1 MNAIKDQTGYA
12 GSQSGRIKKL
22 SCISCRSA
30 ILHILFDLLPL
41 LRWALLFLVFFACS
55 SSEPQKTATLR
66 LNAYRDPLT
75 LDPRQG
81 SEMVG
86 SALHFILFEGLM
98 RLNPDGSL
106 TAAQARSVKI
116 SDDRLTYTF
125 HLRGTK
131 WSDGSDVT
139 ALDFEKA
146 WKKILTPD
154 FPAANAHL
162 FACIKNGEKAKA
174 GKVSVEAVGI
184 VAKDPQTLVVTLER
198 PTPYFLELISFC
210 VFYPVPHQKDDIE
223 KDFVSNGPFTLKSWK
238 RNNEI
243 VCQKNPLYWEA
254 PLIGLDQI
262 QISIVSNEA
271 TVLHMYEQ
279 GEIDMLGLG
288 LSPIPNEVMARYHK
302 LGLLKTY
309 SSPGTTILSLN
320 VSKPPFNNRHIRH
333 ALALAI
339 NRKEIVEN
347 VTQLGEE
354 VATDIIPP
362 CLRKKRAPVYF
373 ADGDAKKA
381 QALFAKGCQEL
392 GLAQF
397 PTLTYV
403 YSSSG
408 INHKL
413 AQVLQQQLWET
424 LKMSVQL
431 RQVEHKV
438 LLDMLKARS
447 YDLAQS
453 FWIAQYNDPTS
464 ILERFKYSHLVKNY
478 PGWEHPEFITLLEQ
492 SALDS
497 TFERRMQTLESA
509 EALLLNEM
517 PLIPLYHWKT
527 GFLMSDQFDYEE
539 FPESGFLEITRINP
553 KHVKK

>member
-1 MNAIKDQTGYA
+1 VKWV
-12 GSQSGRIKKL
+12 KKG
-22 SCISCRSA
+22 I
-30 ILHILFDLLPL
+30 FPK
-41 LRWALLFLVFFACS
+41 WVWLFLVLFACS
-55 SSEPQKTATLR
+55 SSAPQKNAELR

-75 LDPRQG
+75 LDPRKG

-106 TAAQARSVKI
+106 TPAQAQSVEI

-146 WKKILTPD
+146 WKAILSPN

-162 FACIKNGEKAKA
+162 FACIKNGERAKA
-174 GKVSVEAVGI
+174 GKVLVDEVGI
-184 VAKDPQTLVVTLER
+184 VAKDSQTLVVTLER

-210 VFYPVPHQKDDIE
+210 VFFPMPHQKEDIE

-238 RNNEI
+238 KNNEI
-243 VCQKNPLYWEA
+243 ICKKNPLYWEA

-271 TVLHMYEQ
+271 TVLNMYEQ

-288 LSPIPNEVMARYHK
+288 LSPIPNEVMARYLK
-302 LGLLKTY
+302 RGLLKTY

-320 VSKPPFNNRHIRH
+320 VSKPPFTNSNIRH

-354 VATDIIPP
+354 VATDVIPP
-362 CLRKKRAPVYF
+362 CLRKKAPPSYF
-373 ADGDAKKA
+373 ADHDVNAAK
-381 QALFAKGCQEL
+381 ALFAKGCQEL
-392 GLAQF
+392 NLKQF

-403 YSSSG
+403 YSSGST
-408 INHKL
+408 NHQL
-413 AQVLQQQLWET
+413 AQVLQQQLW
-424 LKMSVQL
+424 
-431 RQVEHKV
+431 
-438 LLDMLKARS
+438 
-447 YDLAQS
+447 
-453 FWIAQYNDPTS
+453 
-464 ILERFKYSHLVKNY
+464 
-478 PGWEHPEFITLLEQ
+478 
-492 SALDS
+492 
-497 TFERRMQTLESA
+497 
-509 EALLLNEM
+509 
-517 PLIPLYHWKT
+517 
-527 GFLMSDQFDYEE
+527 
-539 FPESGFLEITRINP
+539 
-553 KHVKK
+553 